1 MNLTNALIF
10 LSIQLGVAY
19 TADRLWDRWTN
30 RPTEWVVRFD
40 RAARDRV
47 RNADLDRMKIR

>member
-10 LSIQLGVAY
+10 LGIQLGVAY
-19 TADRLWDRWTN
+19 AADRLWDRWIN
-30 RPTEWVVRFD
+30 RPTEWVIRFD